1 MRLPSEKGRG
11 TRPFGEAHPAP
22 KAQSFLAATRL
33 RARPPTLTYFSTESF
48 SKLPLTMGLAS
59 RPNQSSTIVV

>member
-1 MRLPSEKGRG
+1 MHLPLLKRPGNH
-11 TRPFGEAHPAP
+11 PFGEAHPAP